1 MFKLVTAVLASIF
14 VSMSATSIAT
24 ADLITNADLV
34 AQSTNPWM
42 ALDNL
47 PKEEQLE
54 LVNFYKSTEIPDA
67 FLLTSP
73 ASTPSTVKA
82 PRFATLYDWNVLNQA
97 AEFLDCIVLTNLN
110 MCNSAKVDAD
120 NALASAAARF
130 PSNTLHNGSGDA
142 YRHCYWSG
150 LMTHHIGSGNA
161 LAISENH
168 EIHNPGPLAE
178 YQMDTFNN
186 TKGRQAG
193 LNTVLDS
200 DVRYTCFAWAGNG
213 TLIKLF

>member
-1 MFKLVTAVLASIF
+1 MIKIITAVLSSIV
-14 VSMSATSIAT
+14 VSISATSIAK
-24 ADLITNADLV
+24 ADLITNTDLV
-34 AQSTNPWM
+34 AQSTNPWV
-42 ALDNL
+42 AFDNL
-47 PKEEQLE
+47 PKEDQAE
-54 LVNFYKSTEIPDA
+54 LLAFYKSTGIPDA
-67 FLLTSP
+67 FLLYSP
-73 ASTPSTVKA
+73 SSASSLIKTPRS
-82 PRFATLYDWNVLNQA
+82 ATFYDWNVLNQA
-97 AEFLDCIVLTNLN
+97 SEFLDCIYLTNLN
-110 MCNSAKVDAD
+110 MCNTAKVDAD

-130 PSNTLHNGSGDA
+130 PSNTLHNGAGDA

-193 LNTVLDS
+193 LNTVLDA

-213 TLIKLF
+213 TLVKLF

>member
-1 MFKLVTAVLASIF
+1 MLRMLTAVLASIF
-14 VSMSATSIAT
+14 VSMGATSIAK

-34 AQSTNPWM
+34 TKSTNPWV

-54 LVNFYKSTEIPDA
+54 LVNFYKSTEIPEA

-73 ASTPSTVKA
+73 ALASSFIKA
-82 PRFATLYDWNVLNQA
+82 PRSAAFYDWNVLNQA
-97 AEFLDCIVLTNLN
+97 GEFLDCIVLTNLN
-110 MCNSAKVDAD
+110 MCNSAKLDAD

-193 LNTVLDS
+193 LNTVLDA